1 MALVVEATG
10 PLATVQDSGRP
21 GLSDLGVGASGA
33 ADRRA
38 ARLAN
43 RLVGN
48 PEDDAVLEAT
58 LGGLALRTD
67 DAVTLA
73 VTGAP
78 CDLLVDDRPVGH
90 HCRVRVPAGA
100 VVRLGHPPVGV
111 RSYLAVR
118 GGIAVEPVLGS
129 RSTDVLAALGPGALS
144 VGDVLP
150 VGSARGPVPDT
161 DLAPVASPPAGDVV
175 VRIVLGPR
183 DDWFSAD
190 ALQSLLSTRWAV
202 GADSNR
208 VGMRLEGPA
217 MERAAA
223 LADAELPS
231 EGVVRGSLQIAASG
245 RPTVFLADHPV
256 TGGYPVAAV
265 VVDADTDALA
275 QVRVGQHIRFRAA
288 RA

>member
-10 PLATVQDSGRP
+10 PLATVQDAGRP
-21 GLSDLGVGASGA
+21 GLGDLGVGASGA
-33 ADRRA
+33 ADRGA

-48 PEDDAVLEAT
+48 PEDAAVLEAT
-58 LGGLALRTD
+58 LGGLALRAD
-67 DAVTLA
+67 EPVTVA
-73 VTGAP
+73 ATGAP

-100 VVRLGHPPVGV
+100 VVRLGVPSVGV
-111 RSYLAVR
+111 RTYLAVR
-118 GGIAVEPVLGS
+118 GAIDVDPVLGS
-129 RSTDVLAALGPGALS
+129 RSTDVLADLGPAALS

-150 VGSARGPVPDT
+150 VGGSDHPVPDT
-161 DLAPVASPPAGDVV
+161 ELAPVAPPPEGDVV
-175 VRIVLGPR
+175 ARVVLGPR
-183 DDWFSAD
+183 HDWFSAE
-190 ALQSLLSTRWAV
+190 AVQSLLATRWTV

-217 MERAAA
+217 MERAAEY
-223 LADAELPS
+223 ADAELPS
-231 EGVVRGSLQIAASG
+231 EGVMRGSLQVPASG

-265 VVDADTDALA
+265 VLDADTDALA
-275 QVRVGQHIRFRAA
+275 QVRVGQHIRFRAT

>member
-1 MALVVEATG
+1 MSLVVEATG
-10 PLATVQDSGRP
+10 PLATVQDAGRP

-33 ADRRA
+33 ADRAA
-38 ARLAN
+38 ARLGN

-48 PEDDAVLEAT
+48 PEDAAVLEAT

-67 DAVTLA
+67 APVVLA
-73 VTGAP
+73 ATGAP
-78 CDLLVDDRPVGH
+78 ADLLVDDRPVGH

-100 VVRLGHPPVGV
+100 VVRLGVPPVGL
-111 RSYLAVR
+111 RTYLSVR
-118 GGIAVEPVLGS
+118 GGIDVEPVLGS
-129 RSTDVLAALGPGALS
+129 RSTDVLADLGPAALA

-150 VGSARGPVPDT
+150 VGASAHPVPDT
-161 DLAPVASPPAGDVV
+161 DLAPVVAPAEGDVV
-175 VRIVLGPR
+175 ARVVLGPR
-183 DDWFSAD
+183 HDWFTETAV
-190 ALQSLLSTRWAV
+190 QSLLSTRWEV

-217 MERAAA
+217 MERADDYR
-223 LADAELPS
+223 DAELPS
-231 EGVVRGSLQIAASG
+231 EGVVRGSLQIPASG